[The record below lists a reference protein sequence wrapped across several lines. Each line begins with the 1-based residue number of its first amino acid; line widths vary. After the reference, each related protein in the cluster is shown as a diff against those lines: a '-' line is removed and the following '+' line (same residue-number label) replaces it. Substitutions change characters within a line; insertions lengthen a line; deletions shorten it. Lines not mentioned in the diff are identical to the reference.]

1 VYFLV
6 VGSGGLKM
14 ISTHE
19 PQLRMETHPDIFQAA
34 KEPLGLRLE
43 PAKGDVDF
51 LVIDHLNKM
60 PTGN

>member
-1 VYFLV
+1 
-6 VGSGGLKM
+6 M
-14 ISTHE
+14 ISAHE
-19 PQLRMETHPDIFQAA
+19 PQLRMETHPDIFQAV
-34 KEPLGLRLE
+34 KEQLGLRLE